1 MPAESWV
8 RRFFTVFPNPSV
20 LTDGLLAGVTGGRE
34 VLPPPFTVLVL
45 VLILMAGRLLA
56 GVLLGGRMVFLG
68 VETFL
73 GTGSGVTF
81 LGGVGVGTGAT
92 FFGGRGVGSSGVRFR

>member
-45 VLILMAGRLLA
+45 VLILIAGRLLA
-56 GVLLGGRMVFLG
+56 GVLLGVRVVFLG

-73 GTGSGVTF
+73 GR
-81 LGGVGVGTGAT
+81 VGVGTGAT
-92 FFGGRGVGSSGVRFR
+92 FFGGRGVGGSEARFR

>member
-56 GVLLGGRMVFLG
+56 GVLLGGRVVFLG
-68 VETFL
+68 VKTFL
-73 GTGSGVTF
+73 GVTF

-92 FFGGRGVGSSGVRFR
+92 FFGGRGVGGSGVRFR

>member
-45 VLILMAGRLLA
+45 VLILMAGRFLG
-56 GVLLGGRMVFLG
+56 GVLLGGRVVFLG

-73 GTGSGVTF
+73 GR
-81 LGGVGVGTGAT
+81 VGVGTGAT
-92 FFGGRGVGSSGVRFR
+92 FFGGRGVGGSGVRFR

>member
-1 MPAESWV
+1 MPADSWV

-45 VLILMAGRLLA
+45 VLILMAGRFLA
-56 GVLLGGRMVFLG
+56 GVLLGGRVVFLG

-73 GTGSGVTF
+73 GVTF
-81 LGGVGVGTGAT
+81 LGGEGVGTGAT
-92 FFGGRGVGSSGVRFR
+92 FFGGRGVGGSGVRFR

>member
-1 MPAESWV
+1 MPADSWV

-45 VLILMAGRLLA
+45 VLILMAGRFLA
-56 GVLLGGRMVFLG
+56 GVLLGGRVVFLG

-73 GTGSGVTF
+73 GVGLGVTF
-81 LGGVGVGTGAT
+81 
-92 FFGGRGVGSSGVRFR
+92 